1 MRIATWNVNSI
12 GARLPRL
19 LPWLEENAP
28 DVVALQ
34 ETKTTDEAFP
44 FADLKALG
52 YDAAHSGDGR
62 WNGVAVLSKIGLS
75 NPHHELAGHPEPRLV
90 SAQCGPLHVHSLY
103 VPNGRALGDPHY
115 DYKLAWFDAL
125 AEQLAQSHDPA
136 TPLVIMGDF
145 NVALTD
151 DDVWDR
157 AAFVG
162 STHVTG
168 PERAAL
174 RRLLDWGLVDV
185 RARPGKGDRAFT
197 YWDYRAGMMHKN
209 LGMRIDYVLASEPV
223 AKVITDAYVD
233 REARKGKGAS
243 DHAPIVVDLDLS

>member
-1 MRIATWNVNSI
+1 VRIATWNVNSV

-19 LPWLEENAP
+19 LPWLEEVQP

-34 ETKTTDEAFP
+34 ETKTATFP
-44 FADLKALG
+44 VNDVAALG
-52 YDAAHSGDGR
+52 YEVAHSGDGR
-62 WNGVAVLSKIGLS
+62 WNGVAILSRVGLAE
-75 NPHHELAGHPEPRLV
+75 PHHELLGHPEPRLV

-125 AEQLAQSHDPA
+125 AMQLADEHDPSE
-136 TPLVIMGDF
+136 PLVLMGDL
-145 NVALTD
+145 NVALHD
-151 DDVWDR
+151 EDVWDR
-157 AAFVG
+157 SVFNG
-162 STHVTG
+162 STHVTE
-168 PERAAL
+168 PERAAV

-185 RARPGKGDRAFT
+185 QARPGKGDRAFT

-209 LGMRIDYVLASEPV
+209 LGMRIDYVLASTSV
-223 AKVITDAYVD
+223 RVTDAWVD

-243 DHAPIVVDLDLS
+243 DHAPVVVDVDL